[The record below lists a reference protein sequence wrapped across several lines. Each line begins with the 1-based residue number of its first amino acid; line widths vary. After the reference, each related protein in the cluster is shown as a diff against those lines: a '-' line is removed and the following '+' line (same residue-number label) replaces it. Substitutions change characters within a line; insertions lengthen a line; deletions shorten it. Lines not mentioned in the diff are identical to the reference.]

1 MYFYCDDTVGIQYAV
16 DIVWSVNSRCSKR
29 RATDALKLVHGL
41 GLGINQVIRFI
52 VNILLKHV
60 YYQVV
65 TRMYGSGSLGLDWSL
80 FPRCCHKETQ
90 FGKSSC
96 PVL

>member
-41 GLGINQVIRFI
+41 GLGINQVISIHCEHFI
-52 VNILLKHV
+52 KARILPSCDTHV
-60 YYQVV
+60 WIRV
-65 TRMYGSGSLGLDWSL
+65 TGA
-80 FPRCCHKETQ
+80 
-90 FGKSSC
+90 
-96 PVL
+96 